1 MKFNSEVII
10 FSLFSVHLTY
20 TTRNEE
26 SSMKNARSIL
36 FSPLEA
42 TQAFGMEIVDHPSLS
57 LARLTR
63 MSFVYSF
70 FFFLLQIAG
79 LVKYLKCYKP
89 HLTSFIYLF
98 WEYNWKCS
106 ENGEAVAIECIKT
119 LTSVQSFLWAVKR
132 KIKCVRLGDL
142 FCLLFS
148 NNPNRAVHEHPE

>member
-106 ENGEAVAIECIKT
+106 GHTKLNNG
-119 LTSVQSFLWAVKR
+119 SFREFQMV
-132 KIKCVRLGDL
+132 ISFHFEVRFRRIIYRDAR
-142 FCLLFS
+142 
-148 NNPNRAVHEHPE
+148 N